1 MTWNEGKRTCE
12 SEYTKMAVPKSDEE
26 NAFIQ
31 SLKPGQD
38 SCSHLSG
45 NFTVAIYLMG
55 DMIHII

>member
-31 SLKPGQD
+31 NLKPGQD
-38 SCSHLSG
+38 GCSH
-45 NFTVAIYLMG
+45 NRY
-55 DMIHII
+55 